1 MNNTRSRL
9 ILFFLIFSLTG
20 TCFCQLPVTVNIEGR
35 ILDATTSEP
44 LPFVSIQIK
53 STQKGTISDGSGYFS
68 IVLSSLSDTLVC
80 TSVGYQVTLLL
91 PKPGKKYYEVKMSE
105 NTQLLNEIVITS
117 KEIDLYQLI
126 QACAKKNQP
135 QRLYAK
141 SYYQLKSFVN
151 GRQIELVES
160 YFNAGISGYDLE
172 SLSLKSG
179 RIALQVFDH
188 QFFISTESSAAI
200 TRLSLINNNAGF
212 PGSPLEMPVSR
223 MKKAYKLELAKVYM
237 DDNAQEIY
245 QVDFTPVMEDATLFS
260 GKLWINHHKKQ
271 VVKVQLFAP
280 GTRVHPFKPLFPSD
294 TIRRIDLDITK
305 TFSEIG
311 GRMYFNHVDFNY
323 NVYYKSRND
332 SAYVVNT
339 KAILYAYA
347 PGESFLLPKFEF
359 TDINHTDYRKI
370 NAMPYNV
377 FFWEYLDE
385 FRLIDRKDQN
395 RRFYED
401 DATMTNKTMFGA
413 NPFTDKGLLE
423 HPYVPWDS
431 SGRITIREFIPDSTG
446 LKTSDAPF
454 TTDLYNLSVKTFL
467 DVNPSGDSLHWMS
480 ATIFDPYETFYH
492 LPVDD
497 TVLCFINLYFDI
509 MEVQR
514 RFLEKALSSG
524 TQTIEQF
531 NKIYNEFVEERLVV
545 SRQFLK
551 EVNRGI
557 NQSAMLQWNAYVR
570 QHLGIDN
577 IRIFRPYPVLHN
589 E

>member
-1 MNNTRSRL
+1 MNNTRRRL
-9 ILFFLIFSLTG
+9 ILFFLIFSLPATS
-20 TCFCQLPVTVNIEGR
+20 FCQLPVVLHIEGR
-35 ILDATTSEP
+35 ILDAATSEP

-53 STQKGTISDGSGYFS
+53 STSKGTISDAGGYFS
-68 IVLSSLSDTLVC
+68 ITLGSARDTLLF
-80 TSVGYQVTLLL
+80 TSVGYQSTLLL
-91 PKPGKKYYEVKMSE
+91 PRPGKKYYEVRLAE
-105 NTQLLNEIVITS
+105 NTQLLGEVVISS
-117 KEIDLYQLI
+117 KEIDLYQLL
-126 QACAKKNQP
+126 QACAKKDHS
-135 QRLYAK
+135 QRLNAK

-179 RIALQVFDH
+179 RIALQVFNH

-200 TRLSLINNNAGF
+200 TRLSLINNNPGF
-212 PGSPLEMPVSR
+212 PGSPLELPVNK
-223 MKKAYKLELAKVYM
+223 MKKAYLLELAKVYE
-237 DDNAQEIY
+237 DEKGQEIY
-245 QVDFTPVMEDATLFS
+245 QVDFTPAVEDNTFFS
-260 GKLWINHHKKQ
+260 GKLWINPAKKQ
-271 VVKVQLFAP
+271 VLKVQLFAP
-280 GTRVHPFKPLFPSD
+280 GTTVHPFKPLFPED

-332 SAYVVNT
+332 SAYVVYTN
-339 KAILYAYA
+339 AILYAYA
-347 PGESFLLPKFEF
+347 PGETFLLPKFEF
-359 TDINHTDYRKI
+359 SDVNHTDYRKI
-370 NAMPYNV
+370 NAMPYND
-377 FFWEYLDE
+377 FFWDHLDE
-385 FRLIDRKDQN
+385 FKLIDRKDQH

-401 DATMTNKTMFGA
+401 EATMTNKTMFGA

-423 HPYVPWDS
+423 HPYVRWDS
-431 SGRITIREFIPDSTG
+431 AGRITIREFIPDSTD
-446 LKTSDAPF
+446 LKTSDVPF

-467 DVNPSGDSLHWMS
+467 DINPSGDSLHWMS

-514 RFLEKALSSG
+514 RQMEKTLSISP
-524 TQTIEQF
+524 QTIEQF
-531 NKIYNEFVEERLVV
+531 HKIYNEFVEMRLVV
-545 SRQFLK
+545 SRQFLRD
-551 EVNRGI
+551 VNRGV
-557 NQSAMLQWNAYVR
+557 NKAAMLQWNDYVR

-577 IRIFRPYPVLHN
+577 IRIFRPYPVVHQ